1 MNITLNQLA
10 CFRAV
15 ARRRHFAKAAA
26 TLGRTQPA
34 LSVQIQRLEAV
45 LGVTLFERTGKHV
58 LLTAAGEILL
68 PYADRVLG
76 GVEEAGLKMAEV
88 HGGTLG
94 LVRIGTIPTVAAH
107 FLPAVLKDF
116 KARFPNV
123 TVVLREEGRTP
134 LLVALLENHEIDLS
148 IGLEQRPSIGLKF
161 TKLLVEEFCVVVSNQ
176 HPLSSLASVSMS
188 RLRREPFILY
198 KTPGHNNREIIL
210 QCCRNAGFEPEVAFE
225 SEQAE
230 TIQNLVASNLGI
242 TLLPHMVLQHRK
254 GQNIAM
260 VRLEPPTPR
269 RTVVAAWRAGRY
281 LSVNARQFLLCC
293 ESIARSLRPRDTK
306 AKGMV

>member
-1 MNITLNQLA
+1 MKMTLNQLE

-15 ARRRHFAKAAA
+15 ARRRHFAKAAG

-34 LSVQIQRLEAV
+34 LSVQIQRLEAAI
-45 LGVTLFERTGKHV
+45 GVTLFERTGKHV
-58 LLTAAGEILL
+58 QLTAAGEILL

-76 GVEEAGLKMAEV
+76 GVEEAGIKMAEV

-107 FLPAVLKDF
+107 FLPAVLRDF
-116 KARFPNV
+116 KAQFPNV
-123 TVVLREEGRTP
+123 TVLLREESRTP
-134 LLVALLENHEIDLS
+134 LLVALLENHEIDVS
-148 IGLEQRPSIGLKF
+148 IGLEPRPPAGLKF
-161 TKLLVEEFCVVVSNQ
+161 TKLLAEEFCLAVSTQ
-176 HPLSSLASVSMS
+176 HPLSSLSSVSMS

-198 KTPGHNNREIIL
+198 KTPGHHNREIIL
-210 QCCRNAGFEPEVAFE
+210 HGCRNAGFEPDVAFE

-230 TIQNLVASNLGI
+230 TIQNLVASNLGV
-242 TLLPHMVLQHRK
+242 TLLPHMVFHHRK

-260 VRLEPPTPR
+260 VRIEPPTPR

-281 LSVNARQFLLCC
+281 LSVNARQFLHSC
-293 ESIARSLRPRDTK
+293 ESVARSLRSRDARSK
-306 AKGMV
+306 

>member
-1 MNITLNQLA
+1 MKVTLNQLE

-34 LSVQIQRLEAV
+34 LSVQIQRLETEM
-45 LGVTLFERTGKHV
+45 GVTLFERTGKHV
-58 LLTAAGEILL
+58 QLTAAGEILL
-68 PYADRVLG
+68 PYADRILG
-76 GVEEAGLKMAEV
+76 GVEEASIKMAEV

-94 LVRIGTIPTVAAH
+94 HVRIGTIPTVAAH
-107 FLPAVLKDF
+107 FLPAVLRDF

-123 TVVLREEGRTP
+123 TVALREEGRTP
-134 LLVALLENHEIDLS
+134 LLVALLEDHEIDLS
-148 IGLEQRPSIGLKF
+148 LGLEPRPSTGLKF
-161 TKLLVEEFCVVVSNQ
+161 TKLLVEELCVAVSPQ
-176 HPLSSLASVSMS
+176 HPLSSLTSVPIS

-198 KTPGHNNREIIL
+198 KTPGHHNREIIL
-210 QCCRNAGFEPEVAFE
+210 QYCRNAGFEPDVAFE

-254 GQNIAM
+254 EQDIAM
-260 VRLEPPTPR
+260 VRIEPPTPR
-269 RTVVAAWRAGRY
+269 RSVVAAWRVGRY
-281 LSVNARQFLLCC
+281 LSVNARQFLVSC
-293 ESIARSLRPRDTK
+293 ENIARGLRPRATRIK
-306 AKGMV
+306 

>member
-1 MNITLNQLA
+1 MNITLNQLQ

-34 LSVQIQRLEAV
+34 LSVQIQRLETE
-45 LGVTLFERTGKHV
+45 LGVTLFERTGKNV
-58 LLTAAGEILL
+58 QLTAAGEILL

-76 GVEEAGLKMAEV
+76 GVEEAGIKMAEV

-123 TVVLREEGRTP
+123 TVLLREEGRTP
-134 LLVALLENHEIDLS
+134 PLVALLENHEIDLS
-148 IGLEQRPSIGLKF
+148 LALEQRPSTGLRF
-161 TKLLVEEFCVVVSNQ
+161 TRLLIEEFCLAVSHQ
-176 HPLSSLASVSMS
+176 HPLSSLSSVPIS
-188 RLRREPFILY
+188 RLRREQFILY
-198 KTPGHNNREIIL
+198 KTPGHNNREIVL

-260 VRLEPPTPR
+260 VRIEPPTPR
-269 RTVVAAWRAGRY
+269 RTVVAAWRTGRY

-293 ESIARSLRPRDTK
+293 ESIARSLRPRETK
-306 AKGMV
+306 VR

>member
-1 MNITLNQLA
+1 MNMTLNQLE

-34 LSVQIQRLEAV
+34 LSVQIQRLEAE

-58 LLTAAGEILL
+58 QLTAAGEILL

-76 GVEEAGLKMAEV
+76 GVDEAGIKMAEV

-107 FLPAVLKDF
+107 FLPAVLRDF
-116 KARFPNV
+116 KARFPKV
-123 TVVLREEGRTP
+123 AVLLREESRTP
-134 LLVALLENHEIDLS
+134 QLVALLENHEIDLS
-148 IGLEQRPSIGLKF
+148 IGLEQRPSTGLKF
-161 TKLLVEEFCVVVSNQ
+161 TKLLVEELCLAVSTQ
-176 HPLSSLASVSMS
+176 HPLSALTSVPIS
-188 RLRREPFILY
+188 RLRREQFILY
-198 KTPGHNNREIIL
+198 KTPGHNNREVIL

-260 VRLEPPTPR
+260 VRIEPPTPR

-293 ESIARSLRPRDTK
+293 ESIARSLRPRD
-306 AKGMV
+306 AKIK